1 MENIRWD
8 LLDIER
14 LKRWTRF
21 LGIEENFE
29 NNVRHETDKYC
40 EKELLG
46 EAIIIH
52 LLSSPAIPTEDVPDL
67 AAFRKIAE
75 PYWKQR
81 RSFEEVE
88 TPAAGKA
95 LEAAAQELNRLIVEF
110 QSVT

>member
-8 LLDIER
+8 ILDIER

-21 LGIEENFE
+21 LGIEKNFE

-52 LLSSPAIPTEDVPDL
+52 LLSSPAISTEDAPDL
-67 AAFRKIAE
+67 ATFQKIAGS
-75 PYWKQR
+75 YWTHR

-95 LEAAAQELNRLIVEF
+95 LDAAARELNRLITEF